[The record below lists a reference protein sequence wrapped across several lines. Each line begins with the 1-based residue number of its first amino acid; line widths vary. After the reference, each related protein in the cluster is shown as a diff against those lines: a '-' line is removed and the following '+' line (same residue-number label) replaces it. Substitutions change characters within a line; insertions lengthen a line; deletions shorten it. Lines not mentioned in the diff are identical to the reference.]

1 MLKLK
6 FVIFCLLLAQ
16 FSFAQNYKSSQSTL
30 VIKKTADWCPFCGSY
45 GWDFFHG
52 LYTDVKNNPDAILIA
67 MHYSG
72 GLQNATSLEITNN
85 FNLQGQPVF
94 LVNNADILVNSSN
107 VNTKITQVKSTIS
120 SNGQLVSPIGVDLS
134 LFKTGN
140 NFTATISAK
149 ANQDLNGVNTFAG
162 LYLVRNNLVH
172 NQSGRNTSAV
182 HINVLEKNLIAEST
196 WGKPL
201 FTGNIAK
208 NNTTSVDVPIP
219 SFATSAD
226 LKLLL
231 IVWNKL
237 PNGSYAFLNAQM
249 INSNSITTSNVDLSI
264 AESLSVSPS
273 ETSINVSW
281 PGRKIDAAVLINQLG
296 QMISLQKIEG
306 QVNEAVFSKP
316 SLPVGVYQISIISE
330 GKKATK
336 SIFLNE

>member
-6 FVIFCLLLAQ
+6 FIIFCLLLAQ

-30 VIKKTADWCPFCGSY
+30 VIKRTADWCPFCGSY

-52 LYTDVKNNPDAILIA
+52 LYADVKSNPDAILIA

-72 GLQNATSLEITNN
+72 GLQNAPSLEITNN

-107 VNTKITQVKSTIS
+107 VTAKIAQVKSTIS

-182 HINVLEKNLIAEST
+182 HINVLEKNLITEST

-208 NNTTSVDVPIP
+208 NNTTSVEVPIS
-219 SFATSAD
+219 SFTTSAD

-237 PNGSYAFLNAQM
+237 PNGSYSFLNAQM

-264 AESLSVSPS
+264 AESLMVTPV
-273 ETSINVSW
+273 ENSIKISW
-281 PGRKIDAAVLINQLG
+281 PGRKIDQAILTNQLG
-296 QMISLQKIEG
+296 QIVQLQRIEG
-306 QVNEAVFSKP
+306 QGDEVIFTKP
-316 SLPVGVYQISIISE
+316 SLPVGVYQVSVISE